1 MNNFAEDYRG
11 GGSVV
16 PLQAFGDREGKRVQH
31 APEPEISESRNEN
44 SMQSVPLRRVN
55 PKSNG
60 KKQQMAP
67 VNQYEE
73 EPYIEEE

>member
-1 MNNFAEDYRG
+1 MNNNFPEEYRG

-16 PLQAFGDREGKRVQH
+16 PRQAFGDREGKRVQH

-44 SMQSVPLRRVN
+44 SMHSLPMRVN
-55 PKSNG
+55 AKSIGKQPK
-60 KKQQMAP
+60 MAP

-73 EPYIEEE
+73 EPYIEQE